1 MADDGE
7 SDEEGEDERQEPA
20 IELGEGE
27 PVEGAPLAR
36 VTSRLHYGIEHSE
49 VRRREGDAVVRTPDG
64 PRELGDIL
72 DETDETYFDTR
83 RALGGAVREVI
94 GDAPVPT
101 GGGSTEPTGG
111 VSTEPAAEDPPDES
125 AAADP
130 PEDAMDD
137 AADEDNSDP

>member
-49 VRRREGDAVVRTPDG
+49 VRRREGDTVVRTPDG

-72 DETDETYFDTR
+72 DETDDSYFDTR
-83 RALGGAVREVI
+83 RALDGAVREVI
-94 GDAPVPT
+94 GQGPVPT
-101 GGGSTEPTGG
+101 PGGSGEPAVGG
-111 VSTEPAAEDPPDES
+111 SGDPAADDPAAE
-125 AAADP
+125 
-130 PEDAMDD
+130 AMDD
-137 AADEDNSDP
+137 AADEENSGP